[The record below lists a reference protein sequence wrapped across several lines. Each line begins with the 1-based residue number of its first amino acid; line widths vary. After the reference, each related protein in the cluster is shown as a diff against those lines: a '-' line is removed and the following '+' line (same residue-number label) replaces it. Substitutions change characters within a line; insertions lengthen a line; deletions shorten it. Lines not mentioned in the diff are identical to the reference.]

1 MEGKIGKMK
10 SGSEAGFQEIFMKV
24 KVFLHTHTHSPPRVI
39 ASVKAPQAGDMFAL
53 GISKFGGR
61 RRFPFLLLL

>member
-24 KVFLHTHTHSPPRVI
+24 KVFLHTHSPPRVI

-53 GISKFGGR
+53 GISKFGGGC
-61 RRFPFLLLL
+61 RFPFLLLL